1 MFNDFQKDWIW
12 FFLLWIKTGHRLLWV
27 GSIGFSRHPG
37 KEEVDRYWI
46 FFNTWILFFYQLTS
60 GRKDIWDVQYEQ
72 LN

>member
-12 FFLLWIKTGHRLLWV
+12 FFLLWIKTGQGLLWV

-46 FFNTWILFFYQLTS
+46 FFNTWILLS
-60 GRKDIWDVQYEQ
+60 I
-72 LN
+72 N